1 MTDPIHV
8 ISLGAGVQSST
19 MALMAAH
26 GEITPMPVAAIF
38 ADTQS
43 EPLAVYNW
51 LDWLETQ
58 LPFPVVRGTNGS
70 LFDEIGKQR
79 IRGKWRKQP
88 LPLFIKTKSG
98 KAAIL
103 NRSCTQDYKIK
114 VIHRE
119 VRKLLGIYRRRSPVF
134 PVVTQW
140 IGISSDEA
148 TRAKDSRNTWQSNR
162 YPLLENDISRQG
174 CLAWMERR
182 GYPQPPKSSCVFC
195 PFHSNAQ
202 WAEVQSDA
210 EAWVA
215 ACEVDERVRN
225 LFQDRGGELF
235 LHRSL
240 RPLRQIR
247 FAVDSNSNEKA
258 TPNLFE
264 NECEGVCGV

>member
-1 MTDPIHV
+1 MMHV

-19 MALMAAH
+19 MALMAAR
-26 GEITPMPVAAIF
+26 GEIMPMPTAAIF

-43 EPLAVYNW
+43 EPKAVYKW
-51 LDWLETQ
+51 LDWLEAQ
-58 LPFPVVRGTNGS
+58 LPFPVIRGTNGS
-70 LFDEIGKQR
+70 LFNEIGKQR
-79 IRGKWRKQP
+79 VRGQWRKQP

-98 KAAIL
+98 KAALL

-119 VRKLLGIYRRRSPVF
+119 VRKLLGIYRRRSPVS
-134 PVVTQW
+134 PVVIQW
-140 IGISSDEA
+140 IGISTDEA
-148 TRAKDSRNTWQSNR
+148 TRAKDSRNAWQSNR
-162 YPLLENDISRQG
+162 YPLLENGISRRD
-174 CLAWMERR
+174 CLAWMDNM

-202 WAEVQSDA
+202 WAEVQADA
-210 EAWVA
+210 NAWAA
-215 ACEVDERVRN
+215 ACEIDERVGD

-240 RPLRQIR
+240 VPLRGLR
-247 FAVDSNSNEKA
+247 FAMDTDYVPRD
-258 TPNLFE
+258 PDLFE